1 MLICFCVQVFCSD
14 VFDVW
19 RLLAKIH
26 KFLFILFNL
35 LGKKA
40 DCTLSMSDEDL
51 LDLMTG
57 KLNPQTVC
65 N

>member
-1 MLICFCVQVFCSD
+1 MH
-14 VFDVW
+14 
-19 RLLAKIH
+19 LLMS
-26 KFLFILFNL
+26 FF

-40 DCTLSMSDEDL
+40 DCTLSLSDEDL

-65 N
+65 A